1 VTNRVSELTGT
12 VAGADGKPVRDYTVV
27 VFPDDEAKWAAPSRF
42 IRSARP
48 DQQGLF
54 NIRALPANGRY
65 LAVAVDY
72 LEEGEANDAEFLA
85 SAKDSGTPVALAD
98 GESKAIELKLLQR

>member
-1 VTNRVSELTGT
+1 VTEVSGT
-12 VAGADGKPVRDYTVV
+12 VSGRDGRPVRDYTVV
-27 VFPDDEAKWAAPSRF
+27 VFPDDETKWTAPSRF

-54 NIRALPANGRY
+54 KIRALPPNGRY

-72 LEEGEANDAEFLA
+72 LEEGEANDPDFLA
-85 SAKDSGTPVALAD
+85 AAKNSGTRVALAD